1 MRPSPVIAPAAL
13 ALLALVAAPLSAQ
26 VSPATPPASLP
37 RVMSPQS
44 IMALPAPLPN
54 ETIRYGD
61 EASQKVELF
70 LPANPPEG
78 GGPLPVA
85 VLIHG
90 GCWQEKVAGIALVRA
105 AAGGLAARGFAVW
118 AVGYR
123 RIDEPGG
130 GYPGTYQD
138 VARAIDLLAEQAP
151 ARNLDAGRTVFLGH
165 SAGAHL
171 ALWAA
176 ARGRIPKDSPL
187 FSATPLKPRGVVS
200 LGGFGDLKGDS
211 WVIKGVCEVDP
222 KTQLANPDAADPWA
236 DTSPAAM
243 LPIGVPIVM
252 LHGVY
257 DGVAFPELGLAFAQ
271 AVRKAGGMADVVL
284 APNAGHF
291 EVIAPGAR
299 AFEQA
304 VSSAERMV
312 R

>member
-1 MRPSPVIAPAAL
+1 MTPVPASLRAP
-13 ALLALVAAPLSAQ
+13 LALVLLAAAPLWAQ
-26 VSPATPPASLP
+26 AASPLPGLP
-37 RVMSPQS
+37 RLMTAKAVL
-44 IMALPAPLPN
+44 ALPAPLPS

-61 EASQKVELF
+61 EPSQKVELF
-70 LPANPPEG
+70 LPATPPEG

-90 GCWQEKVAGIALVRA
+90 GCWQEKVAGPELVRA

-118 AVGYR
+118 SVGYR

-138 VARAIDLLAEQAP
+138 VARAIDLIAEQAE
-151 ARNLDAGRTVFLGH
+151 ARNLDPRRTVFLGH
-165 SAGAHL
+165 SAGAQL

-176 ARGRIPKDSPL
+176 ARDRIPKDSPL
-187 FSATPLKPRGVVS
+187 FAPGPLKPRGVVS
-200 LGGFGDLKGDS
+200 LGGLADLEGDS

-222 KTQLANPDAADPWA
+222 RTQLANPEAANPWA

-243 LPIGVPIVM
+243 LPIGTPVVM

-257 DGVAFPELGLAFAQ
+257 DGVAFPELGLSFAQ
-271 AVRKAGGMADVVL
+271 AVRKAGGAADVVL

-304 VSSAERMV
+304 VAAAERLA

>member
-1 MRPSPVIAPAAL
+1 MGRLVPAALGGLLLAFPVPLAAQSSAPAAL
-13 ALLALVAAPLSAQ
+13 PRIMSAQ
-26 VSPATPPASLP
+26 
-37 RVMSPQS
+37 S
-44 IMALPAPLPN
+44 ILALPAPVPD
-54 ETIRYGD
+54 ETIRYGE
-61 EASQKVELF
+61 EASQKIELF
-70 LPANPPEG
+70 LPTSLPEG
-78 GGPLPVA
+78 SGPLPVA

-105 AAGGLAARGFAVW
+105 AAGGLAQRGFAVW
-118 AVGYR
+118 SVGYR

-138 VARAIDLLAEQAP
+138 VARAIDLLAEQAE
-151 ARNLDAGRTVFLGH
+151 ARNLDAGRSVFLGH

-187 FSATPLKPRGVVS
+187 FSAAPLKPRGVVS
-200 LGGFGDLKGDS
+200 LGGFGDLKGDA

-222 KTQLANPDAADPWA
+222 ATQLANPEATDPWA

-243 LPIGVPIVM
+243 LPLGAPVVM

-271 AVRKAGGMADVVL
+271 AVRKAGGISEVVL

-304 VSSAERMV
+304 VQAAERFT